1 MSTRRAFLKCL
12 GGLGACFLP
21 WTSWPDLFVNSSQP
35 AQASFINLQP
45 AKPSTIKTQPETVST
60 YLNQTAM
67 DDILFLTQPNLEG
80 RRAGTLGEEQA
91 AAYLLDQMQGLGLE
105 PLGDLMENQQRNYLH
120 AFTIYP
126 VVEEFSNG
134 RLTFVRGNPS
144 SLRTPSANI
153 IGGLMA
159 TNSKESVIL
168 SAHYDHLGIF
178 QENLY
183 PGAND
188 NASGVGCILDVMR
201 RLIREGLQP
210 KRNVILAFWSAEE
223 MGFVGSFSFVQNP
236 TIPLS
241 GIQAVFNVDTV
252 GNGPLEEFALWSNS
266 NNRAVQVIQAT
277 VAKNKASAMLTPT
290 NGHNSDQLYFNLG
303 HVPAVTLMAHNWL
316 DKNHTPGDILSFVEP
331 QKIALASDILCEA
344 VRELAF

>member
-12 GGLGACFLP
+12 GGLGACLLP
-21 WTSWPDLFVNSSQP
+21 WTGWPDLFVNSSQP
-35 AQASFINLQP
+35 AQASFKSLQP
-45 AKPSTIKTQPETVST
+45 VKPSTIKTQSKIIAA
-60 YLNQTAM
+60 YLEQTAM
-67 DDILFLTQPNLEG
+67 DDISVLTQPNLAG

-126 VVEEFSNG
+126 VVEEFANG
-134 RLTFVRGNPS
+134 RLTFVRGDPN

-153 IGGLMA
+153 IGGLMG
-159 TNSKESVIL
+159 TNNKESVII

-178 QENLY
+178 QDNLY

-188 NASGVGCILDVMR
+188 NASGVGCILDVIR
-201 RLIREGLQP
+201 RLIREGSQP

-241 GIQAVFNVDTV
+241 GIQAVLNADTV
-252 GNGPLEEFALWSNS
+252 GNGPLGEFALWSNS
-266 NNRAVQVIQAT
+266 NNHAVQAVQSTAS
-277 VAKNKASAMLTPT
+277 KNKASAMLTPT
-290 NGHNSDQLYFNLG
+290 NGHNSDQLYFNMG
-303 HVPAVTLMAHNWL
+303 HVPAVTLMARNWL
-316 DKNHTPGDILSFVEP
+316 DKNHTPEDIPDFVEP
-331 QKIALASDILCEA
+331 QKIAQASDILYGA
-344 VRELAF
+344 VRKLAF